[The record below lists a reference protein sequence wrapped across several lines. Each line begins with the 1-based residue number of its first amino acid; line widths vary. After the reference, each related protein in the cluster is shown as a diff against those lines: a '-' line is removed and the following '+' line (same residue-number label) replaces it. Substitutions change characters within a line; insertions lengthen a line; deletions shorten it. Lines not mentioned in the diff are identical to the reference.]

1 MLFVGIAVDFAIQF
15 SVRFREQR
23 LPSGGEMSPVD
34 ALAETGRETGHQ
46 ILVASLATAAGFL
59 AFVPTSFVGVA
70 QLGLIA
76 GIGMIIAFLCTMT
89 LLPTLLHLFGARLSR
104 GTPGI
109 KSLAGADRLLRRFRK
124 PVLAVFALLALT
136 GLALIPHLSFDADP
150 LHTKNPDTEGMRALH
165 LLEQDPR
172 ASPYDGE
179 VIVPSL
185 TVAAERAK
193 QFDALPSVSSVLWL
207 GMFVPEDQTEKLA
220 MIQDTAS
227 ILLPTL
233 IGQEAQ
239 PAPDAAAL
247 RASAVSAAQKLG
259 AVIDKTAPDSPL
271 RDIQKSLA
279 KLATLPDAQLLA
291 ANTALTRFLPE
302 QLTQLVD
309 VLQPTPVTIESIP
322 QDIARDYVLPDGRA
336 LLKILPKG
344 RMSDS
349 NVLYRFL
356 HDMLSID
363 KNTAGTALEVVESA
377 HTMVHAFS
385 MAAISALVMIAVILF
400 VALRRLLDMALVLA
414 PLLLSALLTV
424 ILIVT
429 VPESLNFANI
439 IALPLLL
446 GVGVSFNIYFVMNW
460 RAGIKSPLTSPTAHA
475 VLFSALTTGTA
486 FGSLAASQHP
496 GTASMGRLLLMSLAC
511 TLVATLTFIPAL
523 LPKRKIDAE

>member
-1 MLFVGIAVDFAIQF
+1 M
-15 SVRFREQR
+15 
-23 LPSGGEMSPVD
+23 
-34 ALAETGRETGHQ
+34 
-46 ILVASLATAAGFL
+46 
-59 AFVPTSFVGVA
+59 
-70 QLGLIA
+70 
-76 GIGMIIAFLCTMT
+76 
-89 LLPTLLHLFGARLSR
+89 
-104 GTPGI
+104 
-109 KSLAGADRLLRRFRK
+109 
-124 PVLAVFALLALT
+124 
-136 GLALIPHLSFDADP
+136 
-150 LHTKNPDTEGMRALH
+150 
-165 LLEQDPR
+165 
-172 ASPYDGE
+172 
-179 VIVPSL
+179 IVPSL